1 MPDPFLPPRPLPLPP
16 PPPPPRSLD
25 DKYGQAPPL
34 PAPATAAAVA
44 AAASVLG
51 RRVRPRAAAPGR
63 GSRVDL
69 RVALAFVAA
78 RKPPAAHIARERFLS
93 GVGPLV
99 VSGGGVVSQFITLS
113 VHLRA

>member
-1 MPDPFLPPRPLPLPP
+1 VNE
-16 PPPPPRSLD
+16 RS
-25 DKYGQAPPL
+25 KSRHAGSVSAAA
-34 PAPATAAAVA
+34 APAAAAAA